1 MTRKSIKR
9 ISGLDEYYKEL
20 SKLLSCEESDLSELD
35 GDGKHI
41 NSYFGTNELM
51 FETKY
56 LGLII
61 NNIFIGDI
69 SLVTDIEGNKYVMEK
84 SKDGSIKIFSNSL
97 DIPILNIRIND
108 IRLTALNIAVQIVKV
123 NPMTDVIKLSK
134 KIEDYITGGL

>member
-20 SKLLSCEESDLSELD
+20 AKLLSCEESDLSELD

-97 DIPILNIRIND
+97 DIPILNIRINN

>member
-20 SKLLSCEESDLSELD
+20 AKLLSCEESDLSELD

-56 LGLII
+56 LGLTI

>member
-20 SKLLSCEESDLSELD
+20 VKLLSCEESDLSELD

>member
-20 SKLLSCEESDLSELD
+20 AKLLSCKESDLSELD

-56 LGLII
+56 LGLTI

-108 IRLTALNIAVQIVKV
+108 IRLTALNIAVQIVNV

>member
-1 MTRKSIKR
+1 
-9 ISGLDEYYKEL
+9 
-20 SKLLSCEESDLSELD
+20 
-35 GDGKHI
+35 
-41 NSYFGTNELM
+41 M
-51 FETKY
+51 FDTKY
-56 LGLII
+56 LGLTI

>member
-20 SKLLSCEESDLSELD
+20 AKLLSCEESDLSELD

-84 SKDGSIKIFSNSL
+84 SKDGSIKIFSNFL

>member
-1 MTRKSIKR
+1 
-9 ISGLDEYYKEL
+9 
-20 SKLLSCEESDLSELD
+20 
-35 GDGKHI
+35 
-41 NSYFGTNELM
+41 
-51 FETKY
+51 
-56 LGLII
+56 
-61 NNIFIGDI
+61 
-69 SLVTDIEGNKYVMEK
+69 MEK

>member
-20 SKLLSCEESDLSELD
+20 AKLLSCEESDLSELD